1 MCKKIFFYFL
11 FSFILACPAGAEIT
25 RVEIYPDQARVQ
37 ETIVLD
43 GGEKRINTELSAH
56 ARKNTLRVQAQQAD
70 IASLSSR
77 MRSSAPAKR
86 IESLKKKLAELKREK
101 DGLKSEINSLQ
112 GEISYYRQ
120 AKPAPENS
128 VSSVRSMASAL
139 KNELQK
145 AYAELFEQQR
155 KAEEVEKKIKDIE
168 KDLEQA
174 TGDRDKKLVV
184 DILLKKPAVS
194 ESEIYLSYV
203 VDNCGWES
211 EYRLNADP
219 ADQQVDFTWKA
230 RVWQNTGVD
239 WERAEMLLSTSR
251 PVWRLH
257 PPETGTWNITPVKEN
272 RVLREGRS
280 KMSAD
285 KAVLALAPSAEPDTP
300 REQREF
306 RTVYKLGELSL
317 QTGKST
323 AAEVSRESWPA
334 EFDYLIRPYKAQTA
348 FVRAQIEYEQ
358 GMRIPRGKASFFL
371 DSAYVGQGTLEV
383 RGREKDLF
391 FGPDKQMQVDMVN
404 LDSMSGETGFFASKK
419 SYSWKWRV
427 NITNN
432 KTKPAHVV
440 LQDVLPKLG
449 NKDIELEK
457 TFDPQP
463 DKNKDRLLVWSM
475 DIAPGAEKQVIYG
488 YDITYPEDM
497 RLDLGR

>member
-1 MCKKIFFYFL
+1 MYKKIFFSFL
-11 FSFILACPAGAEIT
+11 LSFILACPAGAEIT

-37 ETIVLD
+37 ETLALG
-43 GGEKRINTELSAH
+43 GGEKLISAELSAH
-56 ARKNTLRVQAQQAD
+56 VRQNTLRVHAQQAD

-77 MRSSAPAKR
+77 MRTSAPAKR
-86 IESLKKKLAELKREK
+86 IESLKNKLIELKKKR
-101 DGLKSEINSLQ
+101 DGLKSQINSLQ
-112 GEISYYRQ
+112 GEISYFRQ

-128 VSSVRSMASAL
+128 VNSVLSMASAV

-145 AYAELFEQQR
+145 SYAVLFEQQR
-155 KAEEVEKKIKDIE
+155 KTEEVEKKIQDIE
-168 KDLEQA
+168 KDLQQA

-203 VDNCGWES
+203 VDNCGWKS

-219 ADQQVDFTWKA
+219 GNKQVDFTWKA

-272 RVLREGRS
+272 KVLREGRS

-285 KAVLALAPSAEPDTP
+285 KAVLALAPSSEPDMP

-317 QTGKST
+317 QTGKSSV
-323 AAEVSRESWPA
+323 AEVRRESWPA
-334 EFDYLIRPYKAQTA
+334 KFDYLIRPYKAQTA
-348 FVRAQIEYEQ
+348 FVRAQIKYEQ
-358 GMRIPRGKASFFL
+358 GVRIPSGKASFFL

-391 FGPDKQMQVDMVN
+391 FGPDKQMHVDMVN
-404 LDSMSGETGFFASKK
+404 LDRMSGESGFFASKK

-427 NITNN
+427 KITNN
-432 KTKPAHVV
+432 KTKPVQVV

-449 NKDIELEK
+449 NEDIELEK

-463 DKNKDRLLVWSM
+463 DKKKDRLLVWSM

-488 YDITYPEDM
+488 YDLTYPEDM